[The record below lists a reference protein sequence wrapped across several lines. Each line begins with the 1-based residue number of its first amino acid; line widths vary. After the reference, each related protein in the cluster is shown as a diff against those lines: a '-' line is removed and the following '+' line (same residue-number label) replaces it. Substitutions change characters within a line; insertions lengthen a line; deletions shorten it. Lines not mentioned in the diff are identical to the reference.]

1 MEEIGSR
8 DGSKAPRRKNETRG
22 LNTRLREL
30 SDWIGWRWENE
41 KNIDKYPSAFLE
53 EHRFLV
59 SDHGLEIVEIIS
71 THSAVVLK
79 DDLAKF
85 LGLQPPVYQRFPAR
99 RDLFL
104 PASRRVHVNPEWL
117 ILFLRW
123 YSRGDRLLK

>member
-8 DGSKAPRRKNETRG
+8 DGSKAPRRKNET
-22 LNTRLREL
+22 LVQNTCLREL

-59 SDHGLEIVEIIS
+59 SDHGFEIVEIIS
-71 THSAVVLK
+71 NHSAVVLK

-85 LGLQPPVYQRFPAR
+85 LGLQPPV
-99 RDLFL
+99 
-104 PASRRVHVNPEWL
+104 
-117 ILFLRW
+117 
-123 YSRGDRLLK
+123 